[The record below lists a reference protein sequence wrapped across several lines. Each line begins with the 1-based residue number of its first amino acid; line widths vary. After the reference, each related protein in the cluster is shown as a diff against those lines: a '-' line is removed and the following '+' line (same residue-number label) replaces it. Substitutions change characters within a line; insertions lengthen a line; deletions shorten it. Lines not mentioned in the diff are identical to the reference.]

1 MTAQLTRIAIYDMDK
16 TVTRRATY
24 NGFLLHM
31 AWNKSPWR
39 LFLSPLLVVGLGLYA
54 AKVWDRTRLKEFS
67 QQVLIGASVSRGR
80 FARYLES
87 HAELVVGK
95 NVYPQLRERV
105 AEEKADGFRHVM
117 ATASY
122 RLYVEAIAARLGFEH
137 VIATDLST
145 DVLQAAKRG
154 VYPRDMIQPVSPEM
168 RRKYVMV
175 SKDAARGEVRVHPR
189 LRATVGFARMNLMDN
204 AYKVGEPMHMI
215 FCRNVLI
222 YFDKPTQA
230 KVLTRL
236 CDCLLPGG
244 FLYVGHSE
252 TVTGISLPVRQVANT
267 VFKKI

>member
-1 MTAQLTRIAIYDMDK
+1 MTAPKTKIAIYDMDK

-39 LFLSPLLVVGLGLYA
+39 LFLSPLLIVGLALYA
-54 AKVWDRTRLKEFS
+54 AKIWDRTRLKEFS
-67 QQVLIGASVSRGR
+67 QQVLIGASVSRER

-122 RLYVEAIAARLGFEH
+122 RLYVEAIATRLGFEH

-145 DVLQAAKRG
+145 DSSGHVLARVDGHNCYDAAKLDKVKAWMASEGLKRENCFIRA
-154 VYPRDMIQPVSPEM
+154 YSDHVS
-168 RRKYVMV
+168 
-175 SKDAARGEVRVHPR
+175 DAPLLAFADEAY
-189 LRATVGFARMNLMDN
+189 ATN
-204 AYKVGEPMHMI
+204 PH
-215 FCRNVLI
+215 
-222 YFDKPTQA
+222 KPLAQMA
-230 KVLTRL
+230 A
-236 CDCLLPGG
+236 
-244 FLYVGHSE
+244 
-252 TVTGISLPVRQVANT
+252 ANGWE
-267 VFKKI
+267 IIDWR